1 MKYSRLQDLLRRE
14 AGTLAQDLKDEKYFN
29 EVKKKKKSDEI
40 IKWVFLGVVV
50 FILLALIF

>member
-29 EVKKKKKSDEI
+29 EVKKKSDEI
-40 IKWVFLGVVV
+40 IKWVFLVVVV